1 MASQT
6 VPADKRYRISLLLDA
21 YSELLTEK
29 QRTFLRHYFEED
41 LSFGEIAKEYGVS
54 RQAIFDSVKHGEESL
69 ENFERVLKLVANGWA
84 RWVAAGRTAEALI
97 GRVEAIRARLE
108 RAETDG
114 ALGDLD
120 LLLAELRGEIADD
133 ESDGADEEL
142 DENANLN
149 DPLEAELTPVARGAE
164 PAMGGDGTSNV

>member
-6 VPADKRYRISLLLDA
+6 VSAAKRYRISLLLDV

-69 ENFERVLKLVANGWA
+69 ETFERVLKLVDSGWA
-84 RWVAAGRTAEALI
+84 RWIAAGRTAEGLAARLD
-97 GRVEAIRARLE
+97 ASRARL
-108 RAETDG
+108 ANPDG
-114 ALGDLD
+114 FDKDSAFKELD
-120 LLLAELRGEIADD
+120 GVIAELRGELAEDD
-133 ESDGADEEL
+133 EDESP
-142 DENANLN
+142 A
-149 DPLEAELTPVARGAE
+149 PAPVAALRA
-164 PAMGGDGTSNV
+164 AGGGGNGTANV